1 MMNVDAGDSLRS
13 GRGIALAATAA
24 VRRHLRYLG
33 SPSPTVR
40 RSYAKCGRVSLRKHG
55 ACSGKVVRISN
66 PLEVTL

>member
-24 VRRHLRYLG
+24 ARRRRRYLE

-40 RSYAKCGRVSLRKHG
+40 RSYAKCGRVPRRKHS